1 MSLNLFESYLDT
13 VEQSLRSLPQTERAE
28 WREEARQHLQEIARA
43 EEELGL
49 SSEEA
54 RKEAMRL
61 FGDAAQIGQRMAQS
75 TVRRPCP
82 GQTAVA
88 LFSRPLIVAMLLL
101 IGLAYAYVSTD
112 SPLYFRALQCGCV
125 LAFLLVP
132 ILGGRYVGSHLRS
145 GPSQLSAITG
155 LTLVGFCSL
164 PVASVLLVPAL
175 GTTVEGAALDF
186 RLGILWLPLTLCSLL
201 WSRRKRVRDLLTT
214 PGRA

>member
-13 VEQSLRSLPQTERAE
+13 VEQSLRFLPQTERAE

-49 SSEEA
+49 SPEEA

-75 TVRRPCP
+75 TVQRPSL
-82 GQTAVA
+82 GQSAAA
-88 LFSRPLIVAMLLL
+88 LFSRPLIVAMPLL
-101 IGLAYAYVSTD
+101 IGLAYAYVSND
-112 SPLYFRALQCGCV
+112 SPLYFRALQGGCI
-125 LAFLLVP
+125 LAFVLVP
-132 ILGGRYVGSHLRS
+132 ILGGRCVGKYLRS
-145 GPSQLSAITG
+145 GPMRLSAIVG
-155 LTLVGFCSL
+155 SSVVGFFSL
-164 PVASVLLVPAL
+164 LVASVLLVPVL
-175 GTTVEGAALDF
+175 GTTVEGAVLDF
-186 RLGILWLPLTLCSLL
+186 RLGMLWLPLTFGSLL